1 MASAHAGCFS
11 GITNNMFYVEGYS
24 IDEFFNGSIKLIPSI
39 HNKIGIVGT
48 YPNIIKA
55 IYDKSIANITLNGER
70 LKSFLLRLGTRQG

>member
-1 MASAHAGCFS
+1 MKDKNHIIISKKGKVF
-11 GITNNMFYVEGYS
+11 EK
-24 IDEFFNGSIKLIPSI
+24 FNIHLWLKI

-70 LKSFLLRLGTRQG
+70 LKSFLLRLGTRQGWWLCHFHST